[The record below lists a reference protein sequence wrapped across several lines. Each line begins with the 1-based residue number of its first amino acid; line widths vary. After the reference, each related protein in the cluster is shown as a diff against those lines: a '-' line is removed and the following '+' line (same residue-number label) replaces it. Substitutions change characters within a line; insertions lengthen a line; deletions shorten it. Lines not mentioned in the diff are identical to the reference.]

1 MKIKR
6 VFAFILD
13 MFLVM
18 IISSAI
24 YMLPVF
30 KTNMNE
36 YTNYIEDNGILSMY
50 ADGGSTDLT
59 VEEANHISYEISKL
73 LNPLYIIMCAITF
86 LYFGILGYIWNGQ
99 TLAKKLFKIRV
110 VSSTDKPLNPSLYI
124 IREVIVTN
132 LIFQLISVIITI
144 TLREETWINVNLYLS
159 KVSLFVYF
167 LLLAFMIFRSDEKGL
182 QDLLCKTEVI
192 EEKKEK

>member
-1 MKIKR
+1 
-6 VFAFILD
+6 
-13 MFLVM
+13 
-18 IISSAI
+18 
-24 YMLPVF
+24 
-30 KTNMNE
+30 
-36 YTNYIEDNGILSMY
+36 
-50 ADGGSTDLT
+50 
-59 VEEANHISYEISKL
+59 
-73 LNPLYIIMCAITF
+73 
-86 LYFGILGYIWNGQ
+86 
-99 TLAKKLFKIRV
+99 LAKKLFKIRV

-124 IREVIVTN
+124 LREVIVTN